1 MGKMEKEDSHWLQV
15 LEKKQQ
21 IRKKRKRQV
30 FFQKLLIF
38 AFVLAAGTT
47 VFFFV
52 VENGK
57 KGGRPDS
64 KTTEN
69 IAKEPLSDD
78 DPAKAETKTDQ
89 SDPGQTALDGTV
101 LDEAETDIS
110 DIDTGETDGQPQ
122 SPDGT
127 SDSKQAFQYIE
138 KTRTLGGGI
147 ASNHAVLVDIEN
159 GTVLAC
165 KDEATKIVPASM
177 TKVLTLLTAVEKLG
191 DTIDLDDKFRITVE
205 ITDYC
210 YLNECSVAG
219 FDRDEKVTVQD
230 LLYGTILPSGADAAL
245 GLAEYTAG
253 SQEAF
258 VELMNAKLDE
268 LGLSQT
274 AHFTNCVGIY
284 DEDHYCTLL
293 DMAVIMEAAIQNEL
307 CREVLSARTYTTSK
321 TKQHRD
327 GILISN
333 WFLRRIE
340 DKDTGGEVACAKTGY
355 VQQAGNCAVSYGVDE
370 KNRKYICVTA
380 DAPGTWKCIY
390 DHVKLYKRFSGRK

>member
-1 MGKMEKEDSHWLQV
+1 MDEINKEDDPHWLQV
-15 LEKKQQ
+15 LERKQQ
-21 IRKKRKRQV
+21 TRKKRKRQV
-30 FFQKLLIF
+30 FFQKLLII
-38 AFVLAAGTT
+38 AFVLAAGAT

-52 VENGK
+52 AENGK
-57 KGGRPDS
+57 KGNQSGN
-64 KTTEN
+64 KTEINT
-69 IAKEPLSDD
+69 AKESPAENPTKADPDTVLSDPD
-78 DPAKAETKTDQ
+78 QTQAYGADSDGTDTDIDQ
-89 SDPGQTALDGTV
+89 ADGQEEDPGSEG
-101 LDEAETDIS
+101 
-110 DIDTGETDGQPQ
+110 G
-122 SPDGT
+122 
-127 SDSKQAFQYIE
+127 SKQAFQYIE

-147 ASNHAVLVDIEN
+147 SSNHAVLVDVEN

-165 KDEATKIVPASM
+165 KDEADRIVPASM
-177 TKVLTLLTAVEKLG
+177 TKVLTLLTAVDKLG
-191 DTIDLDDKFRITVE
+191 DTIDLDDKFKITVE

-219 FDRDEKVTVQD
+219 FGKDEKVTVRD

-258 VELMNAKLDE
+258 VELMNQKLDE
-268 LGLSQT
+268 LGLSET

-293 DMAVIMEAAIQNEL
+293 DLAVIMEAAIQNEL

-321 TKQHRD
+321 TKQHQD

-355 VQQAGNCAVSYGVDE
+355 VEQAGNCAVSYGIDD
-370 KNRKYICVTA
+370 KNRSYICVTA

>member
-1 MGKMEKEDSHWLQV
+1 MDEINKEDDPHWLQV
-15 LEKKQQ
+15 LERKQQ
-21 IRKKRKRQV
+21 TRKKRKRQV
-30 FFQKLLIF
+30 FFQKLLIV
-38 AFVLAAGTT
+38 AFVLAAGAT

-52 VENGK
+52 AENGK
-57 KGGRPDS
+57 KGNQSGN
-64 KTTEN
+64 KTEINT
-69 IAKEPLSDD
+69 AKEPPAENPTKADPDTVLSDPD
-78 DPAKAETKTDQ
+78 QTQADGADSDGTDTDIDQAEGQ
-89 SDPGQTALDGTV
+89 EEDPGSEG
-101 LDEAETDIS
+101 
-110 DIDTGETDGQPQ
+110 G
-122 SPDGT
+122 
-127 SDSKQAFQYIE
+127 SKQAFQYIE

-147 ASNHAVLVDIEN
+147 SSNHAVLVDVEN

-165 KDEATKIVPASM
+165 KDEADRIVPASM
-177 TKVLTLLTAVEKLG
+177 TKVLTLLTAVDKLG
-191 DTIDLDDKFRITVE
+191 DTIDLDDKFKITVE

-219 FDRDEKVTVQD
+219 FGKDEKVTVRD

-258 VELMNAKLDE
+258 VELMNQKLDE
-268 LGLSQT
+268 LGLSET

-293 DMAVIMEAAIQNEL
+293 DLAVIMEAAIQNEL

-321 TKQHRD
+321 TKQHQD

-355 VQQAGNCAVSYGVDE
+355 VEQAGNCAVSYGIDD
-370 KNRKYICVTA
+370 KNRSYICVTA

>member
-1 MGKMEKEDSHWLQV
+1 MDEINKEDDPHWLQV
-15 LEKKQQ
+15 LERKQQ
-21 IRKKRKRQV
+21 TRKKRKRQV
-30 FFQKLLIF
+30 FFQKLLIV
-38 AFVLAAGTT
+38 AFVLAAGAT

-52 VENGK
+52 AENGK
-57 KGGRPDS
+57 KGNQSGN
-64 KTTEN
+64 KTEINT
-69 IAKEPLSDD
+69 AKEPPAEDPTKADPDTVLSDPD
-78 DPAKAETKTDQ
+78 QTQADGADSDGTDTDIDQ
-89 SDPGQTALDGTV
+89 ADGQEEDPGSEG
-101 LDEAETDIS
+101 
-110 DIDTGETDGQPQ
+110 G
-122 SPDGT
+122 
-127 SDSKQAFQYIE
+127 SKQAFQYIE

-147 ASNHAVLVDIEN
+147 SSNHAVLVDVEN

-165 KDEATKIVPASM
+165 KDEADRIVPASM
-177 TKVLTLLTAVEKLG
+177 TKVLTLLTAVDKLG
-191 DTIDLDDKFRITVE
+191 DTIDLDDKFKITVE

-219 FDRDEKVTVQD
+219 FGKDEKVTVRD

-258 VELMNAKLDE
+258 VELMNQKLDE
-268 LGLSQT
+268 LGLSET

-293 DMAVIMEAAIQNEL
+293 DLAVIMEAAIQNEL

-321 TKQHRD
+321 TKQHQD

-355 VQQAGNCAVSYGVDE
+355 VEQAGNCAVSYGIDD
-370 KNRKYICVTA
+370 KNRSYICVTA

>member
-1 MGKMEKEDSHWLQV
+1 MDNINKEDDPHWLQV

-21 IRKKRKRQV
+21 MRKKRKRQV
-30 FFQKLLIF
+30 FFQKLLILS
-38 AFVLAAGTT
+38 FVLAAVST

-52 VENGK
+52 MENGK
-57 KGGRPDS
+57 KASQPGSNTQQLADTQKQPSSADS
-64 KTTEN
+64 E
-69 IAKEPLSDD
+69 
-78 DPAKAETKTDQ
+78 KTDQ
-89 SDPGQTALDGTV
+89 TFADQDQTKADGAD
-101 LDEAETDIS
+101 LEETD
-110 DIDTGETDGQPQ
+110 TEEPDGQKE
-122 SPDGT
+122 D
-127 SDSKQAFQYIE
+127 SDYADDSTQAFQYIE

-147 ASNHAVLVDIEN
+147 ASNHAVLVDAVG

-165 KDEATKIVPASM
+165 KNEKDRIVPASM
-177 TKVLTLLTAVEKLG
+177 TKVLTLLTAVDKLG
-191 DTIDLDDKFRITVE
+191 DTIDLDDKFKITVE

-219 FDRDEKVTVQD
+219 FDRDEKVTVRD
-230 LLYGTILPSGADAAL
+230 LLYGTILPSGADASL

-258 VELMNAKLDE
+258 VELMNAKLED
-268 LGLSQT
+268 LGLSDT
-274 AHFTNCVGIY
+274 AHFTNCTGIY
-284 DEDHYCTLL
+284 DEDHYCTLFDL
-293 DMAVIMEAAIQNEL
+293 AVIMKAAVQNDL

-321 TKQHRD
+321 TKQHPD

-355 VQQAGNCAVSYGVDE
+355 VQEAGNCAVSYGIDKKDRE
-370 KNRKYICVTA
+370 YICVTA